1 MGVNEA
7 SPAAQRVGQSIDRT
21 AVMVIIRVIE
31 NTPPQRPQCLAACS
45 LFFTQPKVNPSN
57 QATPKIKL
65 GHQGSKLA
73 GINGRLRT
81 KKEPSDLSNQRLFKH
96 LSLI

>member
-31 NTPPQRPQCLAACS
+31 NIPPQRPQCLAACS
-45 LFFTQPKVNPSN
+45 LFFTQPKVD
-57 QATPKIKL
+57 
-65 GHQGSKLA
+65 HQGSKQA

-81 KKEPSDLSNQRLFKH
+81 KKEPSD
-96 LSLI
+96 